1 MENITKTPYAGW
13 LEMVLREIMER
24 KPVKMGVVMLLE
36 DGEAVSG
43 YYGEVSPMDIT
54 MMANHMNLDA
64 MWRIVCANADEILRI
79 GMEMAEKDEEEGSD
93 ED

>member
-24 KPVKMGVVMLLE
+24 KPVKMGVVMLQE
-36 DGEAVSG
+36 DGEAASG

-54 MMANHMNLDA
+54 MTANHMNLDA

-79 GMEMAEKDEEEGSD
+79 GTEMAEMEEGEGSD
-93 ED
+93 DD

>member
-1 MENITKTPYAGW
+1 MENITKTPYAAW
-13 LEMVLREIMER
+13 LEKVLREIMAR

-36 DGEAVSG
+36 DGDAVSG
-43 YYGEVSPMDIT
+43 YYGECCPMDIS

-64 MWRIVCANADEILRI
+64 MWRIICANADEILRI
-79 GMEMAEKDEEEGSD
+79 GKEMEEMEEEENAG